1 MRDLYM
7 AQLNGINND
16 VIDMGLVLGNAIEN
30 SILCLK
36 DNNGKQV
43 KAARE
48 IELDIDKMEKNIESQ
63 CLNVIL
69 QQQPVASDFH
79 FVSAALK
86 MITDMERIG
95 DITDDIAS
103 LSVMIKVCRGS
114 KVLED
119 IIEMGKISIE
129 MLKGSIDAYVNRDV
143 KAALNVCKTD
153 DRVDD
158 YFNKVKDQLINM
170 IKADAKGAEEA
181 PDALMIAKYFER
193 LGDHCVNLAE
203 WVIYAFT
210 GKHKDHL
217 DSLEDIDEAI
227 RDIL

>member
-1 MRDLYM
+1 MRNRFDRQLTELNQDMIQMGHMIGQAIGM
-7 AQLNGINND
+7 AISALNNRD
-16 VIDMGLVLGNAIEN
+16 KEQAEKVIDYDDEINEEERIIEN
-30 SILCLK
+30 LCLK
-36 DNNGKQV
+36 
-43 KAARE
+43 
-48 IELDIDKMEKNIESQ
+48 L
-63 CLNVIL
+63 LL

-181 PDALMIAKYFER
+181 PDALMVAKYFER

-217 DSLEDIDEAI
+217 DGPEDIDEAI

>member
-36 DNNGKQV
+36 DNDVKPV

-79 FVSAALK
+79 FVSATLK

-217 DSLEDIDEAI
+217 DSPEDIDEAI

>member
-1 MRDLYM
+1 
-7 AQLNGINND
+7 
-16 VIDMGLVLGNAIEN
+16 
-30 SILCLK
+30 
-36 DNNGKQV
+36 
-43 KAARE
+43 
-48 IELDIDKMEKNIESQ
+48 
-63 CLNVIL
+63 
-69 QQQPVASDFH
+69 
-79 FVSAALK
+79 
-86 MITDMERIG
+86 
-95 DITDDIAS
+95 
-103 LSVMIKVCRGS
+103 
-114 KVLED
+114 
-119 IIEMGKISIE
+119 MGKISIE
-129 MLKGSIDAYVNRDV
+129 MLRGSIDAYVNRDV

-217 DSLEDIDEAI
+217 DGPEDIDEAI

>member
-36 DNNGKQV
+36 DNDVKPV

-217 DSLEDIDEAI
+217 DSPEDIDEAI